1 MKLNEVEKNASF
13 YLGIHFFCRYTLRG
27 GNVCYIIY
35 IIEKLKKKQ
44 YKRFSREDFRSN

>member
-13 YLGIHFFCRYTLRG
+13 YLGIHFFCRYTLG
-27 GNVCYIIY
+27 GNVHYIIY

-44 YKRFSREDFRSN
+44 YKRFSKEDFRSN